1 MERKIVGFIGDFG
14 FFRDSTVG
22 EFEAWHG
29 GCMSGGR
36 VNQCRIEK
44 ESMMNMNTQHR
55 GIKGAN
61 SHAISRISKSIIG
74 LGGILL
80 SAGILQAA
88 PTDHLDRGLDLVDH
102 ILEHQLAGEFQ
113 NDQNEDINNYG
124 GSWGQGTVEVEI
136 GDHDADLM
144 PFNRSMCGSFVT
156 KLLNQS
162 YNWDWTDH
170 PFHDDVLNVPVV
182 TASPTAHLYMELI
195 LEGKGFKLQVGN
207 IANIL
212 PGDVMVKRNLDPIE
226 GHVWL
231 VKEVHIGNPL
241 VYPLNHGNSLD
252 AYKGMTYY
260 EVDVLDSSFGYHSN
274 DTRKVTVNNVLHE
287 THGAG
292 VGTMGIMVDANG
304 TITGH
309 SWSVP
314 NSDYNQSLGGWVN
327 GVNSRLE
334 LLDETE
340 FVVARLDL
348 VDEED
353 DDEGGFEPLDLNVEA
368 PVIPCYLD
376 LGIKL
381 NEEIESMHALGI
393 RSDSNGEALN
403 QYGGSWKSSSD
414 PSFVRLADLDRGI
427 LPGNNTKGASLVT
440 LLLKEAC
447 SWSWWDYSF
456 IDSKTG
462 RAARTSSPTSSRY
475 VDLIEQGVGFD
486 SEIKDLSKVLPGDV
500 IAIRKWSDWS
510 GHSAI
515 VESIDWAS
523 AKAYPVGSGATDPD
537 LDGAWIVPVRVLDST
552 RYVHSDDTRSS
563 ATGSSEGLGLG
574 TMGVVMNEAYE
585 IIGHTWSL
593 PTADIGTDSDRWVSQ
608 FQSRFKP
615 QSERKFVI
623 GRILGE

>member
-1 MERKIVGFIGDFG
+1 MNQFKKQIGVG
-14 FFRDSTVG
+14 
-22 EFEAWHG
+22 A
-29 GCMSGGR
+29 
-36 VNQCRIEK
+36 K
-44 ESMMNMNTQHR
+44 MNLQ
-55 GIKGAN
+55 
-61 SHAISRISKSIIG
+61 ISRLSRNLIG
-74 LGGILL
+74 LGGSLLGASIL
-80 SAGILQAA
+80 GAA

-102 ILEHQLAGEFQ
+102 ILQHQLAGEFQ

-124 GSWGQGTVEVEI
+124 GSWGDGTVEVEL
-136 GDHDADLM
+136 GDHNADVM
-144 PFNRSMCGSFVT
+144 PFNRTMCGSFVT

-162 YNWDWTDH
+162 YNWDWTDY
-170 PFHDDVLNVPVV
+170 PFTDDVLNVPVV
-182 TASPTAHLYMELI
+182 TASPTAHLYMELV
-195 LEGKGFKLQVGN
+195 LEGKGFKLQVDN
-207 IANIL
+207 IADIL
-212 PGDVMVKRNLDPIE
+212 PGDVMVKRNLNPIA

-252 AYKGMTYY
+252 EYKGMTYY
-260 EVDVLDSSFGYHSN
+260 EVDVLDSSFGYHSY
-274 DTRKVTVNNVLHE
+274 DTRKVTVNNVVHN

-353 DDEGGFEPLDLNVEA
+353 EDEGGVEPLDLDLKA

-381 NEEIESMHALGI
+381 NEQLEEMHALGI
-393 RSDSNGEALN
+393 DSDSNGERLN
-403 QYGGSWKSSSD
+403 QYGGSWNSSSD
-414 PSFVRLADLDRGI
+414 PSFIRVADLDRGI

-447 SWSWWDYSF
+447 SWSWWDYTF

-462 RAARTSSPTSSRY
+462 RVTRSSSPTSSRY

-486 SEIKDLSKVLPGDV
+486 SEIKDLSRVLLGDV

-510 GHSAI
+510 GHTVI
-515 VESIDWAS
+515 VESIDWEN
-523 AKAYPVGSGATDPD
+523 AKAYPAGIGATTSE

-552 RYVHSDDTRSS
+552 RYAHSSDTRSK
-563 ATGSSEGLGLG
+563 ATETTDGLGLG
-574 TMGVVMNEAYE
+574 TMGVVMNAAYE

-593 PTADIGTDSDRWVSQ
+593 PTADLDTDSARWVSQ
-608 FQSRFKP
+608 FHSRFKP
-615 QSERKFVI
+615 QTERKIVV
-623 GRILGE
+623 GRIQGQ